1 MGFSF
6 QFVYMLDHID
16 GLLYVE
22 PSLHLCDEAYLI
34 MVDDLFGVLLD
45 FVCEY
50 LIEYFYINVHEGNC
64 LRFSFFVESL
74 CSLSIRVTVA
84 S

>member
-1 MGFSF
+1 
-6 QFVYMLDHID
+6 
-16 GLLYVE
+16 
-22 PSLHLCDEAYLI
+22 